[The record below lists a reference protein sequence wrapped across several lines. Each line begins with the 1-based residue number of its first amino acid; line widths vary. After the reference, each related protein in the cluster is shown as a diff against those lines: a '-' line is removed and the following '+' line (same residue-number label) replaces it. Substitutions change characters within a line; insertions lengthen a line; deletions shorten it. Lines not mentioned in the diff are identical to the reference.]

1 MSVIFPRG
9 QSDEGSLGRLMMAVV
24 VLAEEQKGE
33 TEGAKE
39 AIETSPRKPSEGGGF
54 YAETRAMNIKLS
66 F

>member
-1 MSVIFPRG
+1 MPVIFPRG
-9 QSDEGSLGRLMMAVV
+9 QSDEGSLGIMAV

-39 AIETSPRKPSEGGGF
+39 AIETSPLKPSEGGGF

>member
-1 MSVIFPRG
+1 MPVIFPRG
-9 QSDEGSLGRLMMAVV
+9 QSDEGSLGIMAV

-33 TEGAKE
+33 TEGVKE